1 MKTCNFPSKLAIFS
15 ISHVF
20 APFVKLCGCR
30 FLYFFSDNMNKA
42 IFLIP
47 EHSSLM
53 ESALQI
59 RAGQGSITTNL
70 LPLTAHVY
78 HVMIIVTSWFCK
90 KYFFFINLIFIS
102 YKFFWT
108 ILNLFSWNLNTLTK
122 HKEQVCFLLICSF
135 FPCCYLIILC
145 INTLHLFILF
155 HFVWTH
161 RMNLFSFWLL
171 FHNYSM

>member
-20 APFVKLCGCR
+20 APFVKLCDN
-30 FLYFFSDNMNKA
+30 FFSDNMNKA

-59 RAGQGSITTNL
+59 RAGQGSITINL
-70 LPLTAHVY
+70 SPLTAHVY

-102 YKFFWT
+102 
-108 ILNLFSWNLNTLTK
+108 
-122 HKEQVCFLLICSF
+122 
-135 FPCCYLIILC
+135 
-145 INTLHLFILF
+145 
-155 HFVWTH
+155 
-161 RMNLFSFWLL
+161 
-171 FHNYSM
+171 